1 MNNNSYVAHTSYMI
15 IMRKEWNMPTKKDY
29 VIKGLAEEELLELA
43 DLFKMFADS
52 TRIKILYVL
61 FDGEK
66 NVTDICTDIEMN
78 QSAVSHQL
86 KALKTAKLIKS
97 RREGKSVLYSLS
109 DDHVKTIIAMG
120 KEHIEE

>member
-1 MNNNSYVAHTSYMI
+1 MT
-15 IMRKEWNMPTKKDY
+15 RKNIYRLKDMT
-29 VIKGLAEEELLELA
+29 EEELLELA
-43 DLFKMFADS
+43 DLFKMFSDS
-52 TRIKILYVL
+52 TRIKILYEL

-66 NVTDICTDIEMN
+66 NVSEICEDIEMN

-86 KALKTAKLIKS
+86 KALKTAKLVKS
-97 RREGKSVLYSLS
+97 RREGKAIYYSLD

>member
-1 MNNNSYVAHTSYMI
+1 MTENDYI
-15 IMRKEWNMPTKKDY
+15 IKD
-29 VIKGLAEEELLELA
+29 IREEELLELA

-52 TRIKILYVL
+52 TRIKILYDL

-66 NVTDICTDIEMN
+66 NVSEICEDIEMN

-86 KALKTAKLIKS
+86 KALRNGKLIKS
-97 RREGKSVLYSLS
+97 RREGKAIYYSLD
-109 DDHVKTIIAMG
+109 DDHVKTIIEMG